1 MLRVFRSEGDSC
13 GVRSW
18 ARGQTDL
25 EDRQSEISI
34 QQDEKE
40 SRRPKLILA
49 GRCHVWGIQSPNQ
62 EIGQLS

>member
-40 SRRPKLILA
+40 SRRPKIDF
-49 GRCHVWGIQSPNQ
+49 G
-62 EIGQLS
+62 